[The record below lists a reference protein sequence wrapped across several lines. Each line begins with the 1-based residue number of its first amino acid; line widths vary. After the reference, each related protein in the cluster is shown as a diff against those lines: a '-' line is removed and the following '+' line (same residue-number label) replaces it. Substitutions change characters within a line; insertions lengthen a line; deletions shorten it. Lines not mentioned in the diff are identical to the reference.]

1 MKHCLWLYAYNACIK
16 FTDQKY
22 LLHLFAFMY
31 LMPALNLV
39 FLVAM
44 FYPFRHD
51 EAPMAKKLTP
61 TERHELSTQRR

>member
-1 MKHCLWLYAYNACIK
+1 
-16 FTDQKY
+16 
-22 LLHLFAFMY
+22 
-31 LMPALNLV
+31 MPALNLV

-61 TERHELSTQRR
+61 TERHKLSTQYNTT